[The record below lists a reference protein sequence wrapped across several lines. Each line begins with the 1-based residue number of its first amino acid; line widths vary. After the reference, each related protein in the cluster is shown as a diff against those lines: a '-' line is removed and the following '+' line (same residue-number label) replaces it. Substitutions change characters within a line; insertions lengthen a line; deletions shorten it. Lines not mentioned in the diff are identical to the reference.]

1 MDGTDSPVMGKFDLA
16 KAILETGSFYWK
28 ATTQFT
34 LASGRVS
41 EYYVNCKQLLAHPQY
56 RRILAELIAQH
67 LKGWDVQ
74 AVGGMEI
81 GAIPIA
87 TAVSDYVYDR
97 TGRELRTFVVRKK
110 AKDHGMKHAV
120 EGAFQAG
127 DRVLVVD
134 DVLTTGQ
141 ATIDAI
147 TQARAA
153 GLDVTQALVIVDR
166 QEDNG
171 RQRVE
176 ALGVP
181 LTSLLTL
188 QDLKDLKGKP
198 DA

>member
-1 MDGTDSPVMGKFDLA
+1 MGKFDLA
-16 KAILETGSFYWK
+16 NAIIETGSFYWK
-28 ATTQFT
+28 AVPQFT

-41 EYYVNCKQLLAHPQY
+41 EYYVNCKQMLSHPQH
-56 RRILAELIAQH
+56 RRIIAELIAQH

-87 TAVSDYVYDR
+87 TAVSDYCYDR

-110 AKDHGMKHAV
+110 PKDHGMKHTV
-120 EGAFQAG
+120 EGAFQPG
-127 DRVLVVD
+127 DRVVIVD

-153 GLDVTQALVIVDR
+153 GLDVQQALVIVDR

>member
-1 MDGTDSPVMGKFDLA
+1 
-16 KAILETGSFYWK
+16 
-28 ATTQFT
+28 
-34 LASGRVS
+34 
-41 EYYVNCKQLLAHPQY
+41 
-56 RRILAELIAQH
+56 
-67 LKGWDVQ
+67 
-74 AVGGMEI
+74 MEI
-81 GAIPIA
+81 GAIPIS

-110 AKDHGMKHAV
+110 PKDHGMKHAV

-127 DRVLVVD
+127 DRVLVLD

-188 QDLKDLKGKP
+188 QDLKELKGHP

>member
-1 MDGTDSPVMGKFDLA
+1 MGKLDLA
-16 KAILETGSFYWK
+16 KAILATGSFHWK
-28 ATTQFT
+28 TRPQFT

-41 EYYVNCKQLLAHPQY
+41 EYYVNCKQLLSHPKY
-56 RRILAELIAQH
+56 RRLLAELIADH
-67 LKGWDVQ
+67 LKGWDIQ

-87 TAVSDYVYDR
+87 TAVADYVYDR
-97 TGRELRTFVVRKK
+97 TGGELRTFVVRKK
-110 AKDHGMKHAV
+110 PKDHGMKHAV
-120 EGAFQAG
+120 EGAFESG

-147 TQARAA
+147 THARAA
-153 GLDVTQALVIVDR
+153 GLDVRHALVLVDR
-166 QEDNG
+166 QEDGG
-171 RQRVE
+171 RARVE

-188 QDLKDLKGKP
+188 QDLNNLKGQP
-198 DA
+198 DP

>member
-1 MDGTDSPVMGKFDLA
+1 MSKLDLA
-16 KAILETGSFYWK
+16 KAIVETGSFHWE
-28 ATTQFT
+28 TTPRFT

-41 EYYVNCKQLLAHPQY
+41 EYYVNCKQILSHPRY
-56 RRILAELIAQH
+56 RRLVAELIAEH
-67 LKGWDVQ
+67 VSKWDMQ
-74 AVGGMEI
+74 AIGGMEI

-87 TAVSDYVYDR
+87 TAVSDYLYER

-110 AKDHGMKHAV
+110 PKDHGMQHTV
-120 EGAFQAG
+120 EGAIQPG
-127 DRVLVVD
+127 DHVLIVD

-153 GLDVTQALVIVDR
+153 GLEMRHALVIVDR

-171 RQRVE
+171 RRRVE
-176 ALGVP
+176 ALGVS

-188 QDLKDLKGKP
+188 EDLKALKGSLSR
-198 DA
+198 

>member
-1 MDGTDSPVMGKFDLA
+1 MGKLDLA
-16 KAILETGSFYWK
+16 KAILAAGSFHWK
-28 ATTQFT
+28 TRPQFT

-41 EYYVNCKQLLAHPQY
+41 EYYVNCKQLLSHPKY
-56 RRILAELIAQH
+56 RRLLAELIADH
-67 LKGWDVQ
+67 LKGWDIQ

-87 TAVSDYVYDR
+87 TAVADYVYDR
-97 TGRELRTFVVRKK
+97 TGGELRTFVVRKK
-110 AKDHGMKHAV
+110 PKDHGMKHAV
-120 EGAFQAG
+120 EGAFESG

-147 TQARAA
+147 THARAA
-153 GLDVTQALVIVDR
+153 GLDVRHALVLVDR
-166 QEDNG
+166 QEDGG
-171 RQRVE
+171 RARVE

-188 QDLKDLKGKP
+188 QDLKNLKGQP
-198 DA
+198 DP

>member
-1 MDGTDSPVMGKFDLA
+1 MGKLDLA
-16 KAILETGSFYWK
+16 KAILATGSFHWK
-28 ATTQFT
+28 TRPQFT

-41 EYYVNCKQLLAHPQY
+41 EYYVNCKQLLSHPKY
-56 RRILAELIAQH
+56 RRLLAELIADH
-67 LKGWDVQ
+67 LKGWDIQ

-87 TAVSDYVYDR
+87 TAVADYVYDR
-97 TGRELRTFVVRKK
+97 TGGELRTFVVRKK
-110 AKDHGMKHAV
+110 PKDHGMKHAV
-120 EGAFQAG
+120 EGAFESG

-147 TQARAA
+147 THARAA
-153 GLDVTQALVIVDR
+153 GLDVRHALVLVDR
-166 QEDNG
+166 QEDGG
-171 RQRVE
+171 RARVE

-188 QDLKDLKGKP
+188 QDLKDLKGQP

>member
-1 MDGTDSPVMGKFDLA
+1 MGKFDLA
-16 KAILETGSFYWK
+16 SALLETGSFHWK
-28 ATTQFT
+28 TTPQFT
-34 LASGRVS
+34 LASGRAS

-81 GAIPIA
+81 GAIPIS

-176 ALGVP
+176 ALGVT

>member
-1 MDGTDSPVMGKFDLA
+1 MGKLDLA
-16 KAILETGSFYWK
+16 KAILATGSFHWK
-28 ATTQFT
+28 TRPQFT

-41 EYYVNCKQLLAHPQY
+41 EYYVNCKQLLSHPKY
-56 RRILAELIAQH
+56 RRLLAELIADH
-67 LKGWDVQ
+67 LKGWDIQ

-87 TAVSDYVYDR
+87 TAVADYVYDR
-97 TGRELRTFVVRKK
+97 TGGELRTFVVRKK
-110 AKDHGMKHAV
+110 PKDHGMKHAV
-120 EGAFQAG
+120 EGAFESG

-147 TQARAA
+147 THARAA
-153 GLDVTQALVIVDR
+153 GLDVRHALVLVDR
-166 QEDNG
+166 QEGGG
-171 RQRVE
+171 RARVE

-188 QDLKDLKGKP
+188 QELKNLKGQP
-198 DA
+198 DP

>member
-1 MDGTDSPVMGKFDLA
+1 MGKLKLA
-16 KAILETGSFYWK
+16 TAIIETGSFHWETVPRFK
-28 ATTQFT
+28 

-41 EYYVNCKQLLAHPQY
+41 EYYVNCKQILSHPRY
-56 RRILAELIAQH
+56 RRILVELIADS
-67 LKGWDVQ
+67 LSGSDVT
-74 AVGGMEI
+74 AIGGMEI

-87 TAVSDYVYDR
+87 TSVSDYLFNL

-110 AKDHGMKHAV
+110 PKDHGMKHTV
-120 EGAFQAG
+120 EGAVQAG
-127 DRVLVVD
+127 DPVLIVD

-153 GLDVTQALVIVDR
+153 GLEVRQALVIVDR
-166 QEDNG
+166 QEDGG

-188 QDLKDLKGKP
+188 QDLKELKGQP
-198 DA
+198 GS

>member
-1 MDGTDSPVMGKFDLA
+1 MGKLDLA
-16 KAILETGSFYWK
+16 KAILETGSFHWK
-28 ATTQFT
+28 ATPRFT

-41 EYYVNCKQLLAHPQY
+41 EYYVNCKQLLSHPQY
-56 RRILAELIAQH
+56 RRILAELIAEH
-67 LKGWDVQ
+67 LKGWDIQ

-87 TAVSDYVYDR
+87 TSVSDHVYDR

-110 AKDHGMKHAV
+110 PKDHGMKHAV
-120 EGAFQAG
+120 EGAFHPG
-127 DRVLVVD
+127 DRVLILD

-141 ATIDAI
+141 ATIDAV

-153 GLDVTQALVIVDR
+153 GLEVRHALVIVDR

-171 RQRVE
+171 RQRIE
-176 ALGVP
+176 ALGIP

-188 QDLKDLKGKP
+188 QDLKALKGKP

>member
-1 MDGTDSPVMGKFDLA
+1 MSKQDLA
-16 KAILETGSFYWK
+16 KAILDTGSFHW
-28 ATTQFT
+28 AAAPRFT

-41 EYYVNCKQLLAHPQY
+41 EYYVNCKQILSYPRY
-56 RRILAELIAQH
+56 RRILAELIADQ
-67 LKGWDVQ
+67 LKTTDVQ
-74 AVGGMEI
+74 VLGGMEI

-87 TAVSDYVYDR
+87 TAVSDFVYGL

-110 AKDHGMKHAV
+110 PKDHGMKHAV
-120 EGAFQAG
+120 EGAFQSG
-127 DRVLVVD
+127 DRVLILD

-153 GLDVTQALVIVDR
+153 GLDVRQALVIVDR
-166 QEDNG
+166 QEEGG

-176 ALGVP
+176 ALGIP

-188 QDLKDLKGKP
+188 QDLKDLRGKP
-198 DA
+198 GE

>member
-1 MDGTDSPVMGKFDLA
+1 MGKFDLA
-16 KAILETGSFYWK
+16 SALLETGSFHWK
-28 ATTQFT
+28 TTPQFT
-34 LASGRVS
+34 LASGRAS

-67 LKGWDVQ
+67 LKGWDVH

-81 GAIPIA
+81 GAIPIS

-120 EGAFQAG
+120 EGAFHAG

-153 GLDVTQALVIVDR
+153 GLDVQQALVIVDR

>member
-1 MDGTDSPVMGKFDLA
+1 
-16 KAILETGSFYWK
+16 
-28 ATTQFT
+28 
-34 LASGRVS
+34 
-41 EYYVNCKQLLAHPQY
+41 
-56 RRILAELIAQH
+56 
-67 LKGWDVQ
+67 
-74 AVGGMEI
+74 MEI

-87 TAVSDYVYDR
+87 TAVTDYVYDR

-120 EGAFQAG
+120 EGAFQTG
-127 DRVLVVD
+127 DRVAVMD

-147 TQARAA
+147 EQARAA
-153 GLDVTQALVIVDR
+153 GLDVRHALVLGDR

-188 QDLKDLKGKP
+188 QDLKDLKGQP
-198 DA
+198 DP

>member
-1 MDGTDSPVMGKFDLA
+1 MGKLDLA
-16 KAILETGSFYWK
+16 KAILATGSFHWK
-28 ATTQFT
+28 TTPQFT

-41 EYYVNCKQLLAHPQY
+41 EYYINCKQLLSQPKY
-56 RRILAELIAQH
+56 RRLLAELIADH

-87 TAVSDYVYDR
+87 TVVSDYVYDR

-110 AKDHGMKHAV
+110 LKDHGMKHAV
-120 EGAFQAG
+120 EGAFQPG

-147 TQARAA
+147 THARAA
-153 GLDVTQALVIVDR
+153 GLDVRHALVLVDR
-166 QEDNG
+166 QEDGG
-171 RQRVE
+171 RARVE

-188 QDLKDLKGKP
+188 QDLKNLKGQP
-198 DA
+198 DP